1 MRSNNRLEGMAGSA
15 SIRIADRVR
24 ELEARNHRI
33 AKLQTGEPGLDTP
46 PDLVDACV
54 ASLRAGNTH
63 YGVSKGEVSLREAI
77 ANHYYRRFKNDIK
90 SQNILI
96 SVGAIHAIFNSLF
109 AVLNPNDEVI
119 IPQPHWPQYAG
130 ICQMLGAKAISV
142 DTRQAG
148 FRLNAEQLEQC
159 TTEQTRVV
167 ILNNPVNPTG
177 LAYDEAEM
185 NSFLDIALK
194 HDFIL
199 LVDEVYSQI
208 VYDHKRFSSILALG
222 RYPEASERIIYVNS
236 FSKTFA
242 MTGWRLGYSILPEK
256 LVAKALLVSQ
266 HTSTNVSQF
275 VQAAG
280 FAALKPSQDI
290 KRFLSESMLVYQDRL
305 CRLLELL
312 EQSRFNFVK
321 PDGAFYIFIDCGE
334 DAGLFA
340 ERLLEEH
347 KIAVVP
353 GGAYGQSCKDYF
365 RISFAVDD
373 YSFEQ
378 FCTWLK
384 NQT

>member
-1 MRSNNRLEGMAGSA
+1 
-15 SIRIADRVR
+15 
-24 ELEARNHRI
+24 
-33 AKLQTGEPGLDTP
+33 
-46 PDLVDACV
+46 
-54 ASLRAGNTH
+54 
-63 YGVSKGEVSLREAI
+63 
-77 ANHYYRRFKNDIK
+77 
-90 SQNILI
+90 
-96 SVGAIHAIFNSLF
+96 
-109 AVLNPNDEVI
+109 
-119 IPQPHWPQYAG
+119 
-130 ICQMLGAKAISV
+130 
-142 DTRQAG
+142 
-148 FRLNAEQLEQC
+148 
-159 TTEQTRVV
+159 
-167 ILNNPVNPTG
+167 
-177 LAYDEAEM
+177 
-185 NSFLDIALK
+185 
-194 HDFIL
+194 
-199 LVDEVYSQI
+199 
-208 VYDHKRFSSILALG
+208 
-222 RYPEASERIIYVNS
+222 
-236 FSKTFA
+236 

-312 EQSRFNFVK
+312 GQSRFNFVK

-334 DAGLFA
+334 DAVLFA

-378 FCTWLK
+378 FCTWLESEA
-384 NQT
+384 